1 METTRLKDKEFNLQ
15 TALVNLINQ
24 YVKKGS
30 FKYIKE
36 PIFIQF
42 LDKDDQLGLVA
53 SPGAHIVDLDYSG
66 QAKWVYNYVATIKTK
81 NRASAYNQL
90 NELSEFLQRLNKT
103 KELVSYSTKDEHPFD
118 SFIFDSISVSSDV
131 HEIQEDLQ
139 GTVTYQLDV
148 AVFVYRNGEF

>member
-1 METTRLKDKEFNLQ
+1 MKNSKFDLQ
-15 TALVNLINQ
+15 TALASLIN
-24 YVKKGS
+24 
-30 FKYIKE
+30 KYINEGSLKPIKD

-42 LDKDDQLGLVA
+42 LDKDDHLGLVP
-53 SPGAHIVDLDYSG
+53 SPGAHIVDVDYSG

-81 NRASAYNQL
+81 SRRIAYDQL
-90 NELSEFLQRLNKT
+90 NKLSEFLQRLNKT
-103 KELVSYSTKDEHPFD
+103 KELVSQTD
-118 SFIFDSISVSSDV
+118 SFKFDSISVSSDV

>member
-1 METTRLKDKEFNLQ
+1 MGTIGLKNKEFDLQ
-15 TALVNLINQ
+15 TALVNLIN
-24 YVKKGS
+24 
-30 FKYIKE
+30 KYINEGSLKPIKD
-36 PIFIQF
+36 PIFIKF
-42 LDKDDQLGLVA
+42 LDKDDHLGLVP
-53 SPGAHIVDLDYSG
+53 SPGAHIVDVDYSG

-81 NRASAYNQL
+81 SRRTAYDQL
-90 NELSEFLQRLNKT
+90 NKLSEFLQRLNKT
-103 KELVSYSTKDEHPFD
+103 KELVSQTD

>member
-1 METTRLKDKEFNLQ
+1 MKNSKFDLQ
-15 TALVNLINQ
+15 TALVNLINK
-24 YVKKGS
+24 YEKEG
-30 FKYIKE
+30 FFEYIKK

-53 SPGAHIVDLDYSG
+53 SPGAHITDADFSG
-66 QAKWVYNYVATIKTK
+66 VAKWVYNYVATIKTK
-81 NRASAYNQL
+81 NRADAYNQL

-103 KELVSYSTKDEHPFD
+103 KELASQTD
-118 SFIFDSISVSSDV
+118 SFKFDSISVSSDV

>member
-1 METTRLKDKEFNLQ
+1 METTGLKNKEFNLQ
-15 TALVNLINQ
+15 TALVNLIN
-24 YVKKGS
+24 KKRGS
-30 FKYIKE
+30 FEYIKK

-53 SPGAHIVDLDYSG
+53 SPGAHIVDMDFSG
-66 QAKWVYNYVATIKTK
+66 RAKWVYNYVATIKTK

-103 KELVSYSTKDEHPFD
+103 KELVSRSTDHPVT

>member
-1 METTRLKDKEFNLQ
+1 METARLKDKEFDLQ
-15 TALVNLINQ
+15 TALVSLIN
-24 YVKKGS
+24 
-30 FKYIKE
+30 KYINEGSLKPIKD

-42 LDKDDQLGLVA
+42 LDKDDHLGLVP
-53 SPGAHIVDLDYSG
+53 SPGAHIVDVDYSG

-81 NRASAYNQL
+81 SRRIAYDQL
-90 NELSEFLQRLNKT
+90 NKLSEFLQSLNKT
-103 KELVSYSTKDEHPFD
+103 KELVSQTD
-118 SFIFDSISVSSDV
+118 SFKFDSISVSSDV

>member
-1 METTRLKDKEFNLQ
+1 MKNSNFDLQ
-15 TALVNLINQ
+15 TALVKLIN
-24 YVKKGS
+24 G
-30 FKYIKE
+30 YIDE
-36 PIFIQF
+36 GYLYPIEDNIFIQF
-42 LDKDDQLGLVA
+42 LDKDDHLGLVP
-53 SPGAHIVDLDYSG
+53 SPGAHIVDVDYSG

-103 KELVSYSTKDEHPFD
+103 KELVSWSPDHQFT

>member
-1 METTRLKDKEFNLQ
+1 METTGLKNKEFNLQ
-15 TALVNLINQ
+15 TALVNLIN
-24 YVKKGS
+24 
-30 FKYIKE
+30 KYINEGSLKPIKD

-42 LDKDDQLGLVA
+42 LDKDDHLGLVP
-53 SPGAHIVDLDYSG
+53 SPGAHIVDVDYSG
-66 QAKWVYNYVATIKTK
+66 QAKWVYNYVATIRTK
-81 NRASAYNQL
+81 NRAEAYDKL
-90 NELSEFLQRLNKT
+90 NKLSEFLQHLNKT
-103 KELVSYSTKDEHPFD
+103 KELVSRTH

>member
-1 METTRLKDKEFNLQ
+1 MKNSKFDLQ
-15 TALVNLINQ
+15 TALVNLINK
-24 YVKKGS
+24 YEKEG
-30 FKYIKE
+30 FFEYIKK
-36 PIFIQF
+36 PIFIHF

-53 SPGAHIVDLDYSG
+53 SPGAHITDADFSG
-66 QAKWVYNYVATIKTK
+66 VAKCVYNYVATIKTTK
-81 NRASAYNQL
+81 RADAYNQL

-103 KELVSYSTKDEHPFD
+103 KELVSQTD

>member
-81 NRASAYNQL
+81 DRASAYNQL

-103 KELVSYSTKDEHPFD
+103 KELVSQTD
-118 SFIFDSISVSSDV
+118 SFKFDSISVSSDV
-131 HEIQEDLQ
+131 HEMQEDLQ